1 MKNPHEADSLTPA
14 LSGEDP
20 AWRALSP
27 LLALT
32 GWPPGLPSWGLVGCS
47 FQKQASPGAAE
58 GNAAIPS
65 SLWQAKSPDVYIFGM
80 WEETK
85 VPGPLGAE
93 SLWFLARF
101 MVCSIPGGGR
111 CWARKNPG
119 FGLRESL
126 ATCEAASHKPGL
138 NEQLLFHN

>member
-1 MKNPHEADSLTPA
+1 MIKVLIIFLIFKFDWAPGILSGNPTKTPHEADSLTPA

-27 LLALT
+27 GALLALT
-32 GWPPGLPSWGLVGCS
+32 GRPPGLPSWGLVGCS

-65 SLWQAKSPDVYIFGM
+65 SPGQAKSPDVYIFGM

-85 VPGPLGAE
+85 VPGSLGAE
-93 SLWFLARF
+93 SLGFLARF

-111 CWARKNPG
+111 CRAR
-119 FGLRESL
+119 
-126 ATCEAASHKPGL
+126 
-138 NEQLLFHN
+138 